1 MASLGLSSQRVE
13 KGFAV
18 AFQGALEAEHSEE

>member
-1 MASLGLSSQRVE
+1 LGLSSQRVE